1 MPITLSCGP
10 YYGCDYDAIL
20 SMLEEMQCRI
30 DLGMEYRTLLDGDYL
45 KIQQVNHGELFRW
58 RNNNNKDGDGRMTN
72 EQALEVTMSMES
84 TSTT

>member
-10 YYGCDYDAIL
+10 YNGCDYDAIL

-30 DLGMEYRTLLDGDYL
+30 DLGMEYHTLLDGGYS
-45 KIQQVNHGELFRW
+45 KIQFNHGELFW
-58 RNNNNKDGDGRMTN
+58 WKKDNKDGDGQMTN
-72 EQALEVTMSMES
+72 EQTLGVTMSMES